1 MEEAVI
7 LEGVR
12 TPIGR
17 YGGGLRSV
25 PAVGLG
31 SLVIR
36 EVVERAGIR
45 RDEVDEVVMG
55 CCYQNGGNAYIAR
68 WASLTAGL
76 PVTTSAVTVNRLCG
90 SGLQAINYAAQEI
103 ALGSLDLCI
112 AGGVESMS
120 TVPFLAQE
128 MRWGARLGNVTFVDG
143 LVAVLTDPYLGYHM
157 GVTAENLARDYGI
170 TREEQDAFA
179 LESHRRA
186 VEAQRDG
193 RFEREIVPV
202 PVDKKGEV
210 LMSDEGPRAD
220 TTMDRLSK
228 LPSAFIENGT
238 VTAGNAS
245 SLNDAAAAL
254 VLASRSKAEQLGIR
268 PRARIVAW
276 AVAGTDPSRMGLGP
290 VYATQKAMERAGL
303 SLEDMDV
310 IECNEA
316 FAAQILACSKVLEWD
331 WSKVNPN
338 GGAIALGHPLG
349 ATGAILMVKL
359 LHELERVNG
368 RFGLATLC
376 IGGGQGIAT
385 IIERE

>member
-103 ALGSLDLCI
+103 ALGSFDLCI

-186 VEAQRDG
+186 VEAQREG

-202 PVDKKGEV
+202 PVDKKGDV